1 MNLTPKQ
8 EAFAVK
14 YVETGSASESYRL
27 AYSTSR
33 MTDKS
38 VWELA
43 SRLMAKVKVAS
54 RIKELQ
60 DAIAE
65 KSQMGITEW
74 VNEVVKLCTVDPRDL
89 MHPDGRIKMPHE
101 LDDRVAAAIASFKVS
116 PINGIEYKFWDKN
129 SALEKIAKH
138 IGAYSMDNQQK
149 TDPLTALLG
158 ALKGNVLGAVKDTPT
173 EDDDD

>member
-14 YVETGSASESYRL
+14 YVETGSASEAYRL
-27 AYSTSR
+27 VYNTAKMKPT
-33 MTDKS
+33 TVHVKAA
-38 VWELA
+38 ELC
-43 SRLMAKVKVAS
+43 AKGKIAV

-65 KSQMGITEW
+65 KSQMGIIEW

-89 MHPDGRIKMPHE
+89 MHADGRIKMPHE
-101 LDDRVAAAIASFKVS
+101 LDDRVAAAVASFKVS

-158 ALKGNVLGAVKDTPT
+158 ALKGNVLGAVKDTPWDN
-173 EDDDD
+173 DDD